1 MFSVTPC
8 FSTSFSKQCRHAHS
22 FVLLSINSLAQISPF
37 HVIANLE
44 GSTVVNIR
52 PCTVYF
58 LAMYP
63 ICSIIDWVL
72 IRTVRWPFVWLDEVN
87 ILLKKVDRISFC
99 MAVYTM
105 ELHPAVKTSYDDHT
119 LLE

>member
-1 MFSVTPC
+1 MAFEGAEKFSEIYITFLDYYDPEQLNC
-8 FSTSFSKQCRHAHS
+8 GEFRPRLTFSCNDPH
-22 FVLLSINSLAQISPF
+22 
-37 HVIANLE
+37 
-44 GSTVVNIR
+44 
-52 PCTVYF
+52 
-58 LAMYP
+58 
-63 ICSIIDWVL
+63 SIIGWVL
-72 IRTVRWPFVWLDEVN
+72 IMTVRWPFVWLDEVN